1 MQKNIKEPKS
11 KKLNQQNK
19 LKKALYPKNTK
30 PIEFET
36 YIGIANLKAKKKKNT
51 KPKNKAKN
59 DTISLNPSRKT
70 KNRNISQNYQ
80 TNKSQNK
87 SNILELD
94 YLNFSRIDL
103 GLRKLNSSFEEDM
116 FNSKIFI
123 KEKKELVS
131 YRYNGVESSFDNS
144 KTESN
149 SNLNNNNINY
159 IRESKEKLLKTPS
172 TLCNY
177 YDKSEATTSQKKNNI
192 NNNFNNINNKNI
204 EIKNELRKNLDK
216 LYEET
221 KNDGIEY
228 INVNKKNNSQN
239 QNQNVINWK
248 LKDSIKIK
256 KEKEKEKKE
265 EDYSKTLNE
274 NKKELNK
281 LIFDIKR
288 DFAKNQSQKKYSNN
302 LMENYLNSKIVKP
315 KKSFNTSSS
324 KKNYVSN
331 KLGVIPKEIS
341 KTLKYTNDNINI
353 NYNTNNNT
361 QDINSLINVNFN
373 STTNNN
379 NNNNNK
385 NIIINKKANNTTNG
399 VYYLNI
405 NKNAKNYKHSSHSG
419 QKPIILCYDQIKY
432 DSYFVTPKNAK
443 KIKKGK
449 KVQTSTKS
457 TKFDSNSRGVGNNT
471 NNNKDINS
479 KNQSNKSNKNSDF
492 NIIVNNLIKTK
503 NKSFN
508 KNLNNNFNNNF
519 YNKNKNNKN
528 NNNNRIIYI
537 NNNLKNHKSSS
548 LLIRQPGALSSTKG
562 GTSQK
567 SNSNINTILQ
577 LLNSGVKKNSDLL
590 QDLLSKIN
598 YSNAKSPLK
607 KYKSSN
613 ALKISKTLTENNI
626 LNRMQVTP
634 KYNKIPKGSNA
645 LTTTLVKRNIYIGSN
660 GKNNNKGIKYHNST
674 VKKNNKQFFGSSNN
688 YKDIFT
694 NLFNHKTQSDF
705 KTNKYFVLNNSNIN
719 SNNTNKYNNN
729 NEYGNDKHIKQKLLD
744 RMNNATN
751 NGWHYV
757 FRGNK
762 NSNNNNKNNGNKKV
776 LMENLS
782 EIMKSPDKKD
792 FINNDTIISNESD
805 DDKEKK

>member
-1 MQKNIKEPKS
+1 MQKYVKEPKS
-11 KKLNQQNK
+11 KKVNQQNK
-19 LKKALYPKNTK
+19 LKKALYPKNSK

-36 YIGIANLKAKKKKNT
+36 YIGINNIKAKKKKNT
-51 KPKNKAKN
+51 KSKQKSKKEK
-59 DTISLNPSRKT
+59 ISPIPSRKT
-70 KNRNISQNYQ
+70 KNRNISENYQ

-123 KEKKELVS
+123 KEKKELGS

-144 KTESN
+144 KTDTN
-149 SNLNNNNINY
+149 INLNNNNY
-159 IRESKEKLLKTPS
+159 IKESKEKLLKTPS

-177 YDKSEATTSQKKNNI
+177 YDKSEATTSQKKNSINNI
-192 NNNFNNINNKNI
+192 NNNN
-204 EIKNELRKNLDK
+204 IKNELRKNLDD

-221 KNDGIEY
+221 KNEGIDY
-228 INVNKKNNSQN
+228 INVNRKN
-239 QNQNVINWK
+239 NQNVINWK
-248 LKDSIKIK
+248 LKDSIKIT
-256 KEKEKEKKE
+256 KEKEKEKKD
-265 EDYSKTLNE
+265 EDNNTKTLNE

-288 DFAKNQSQKKYSNN
+288 DFAKNQSQKKIINTKKDIITKNYQSEIPYKNN
-302 LMENYLNSKIVKP
+302 LMENYLNNRINKR
-315 KKSFNTSSS
+315 KKSYNTSSS
-324 KKNYVSN
+324 KKNYCSN
-331 KLGVIPKEIS
+331 KIGVLTKEIS
-341 KTLKYTNDNINI
+341 KTLKYTNDTIKN
-353 NYNTNNNT
+353 NTNNT
-361 QDINSLINVNFN
+361 QDINTLINPQK
-373 STTNNN
+373 
-379 NNNNNK
+379 NK
-385 NIIINKKANNTTNG
+385 NANNTTNG
-399 VYYLNI
+399 VNGIYYINI
-405 NKNAKNYKHSSHSG
+405 NNNAKNYKQSSHSG

-432 DSYFVTPKNAK
+432 DSYFVTPKNVK
-443 KIKKGK
+443 KLKKG

-457 TKFDSNSRGVGNNT
+457 TKYDSNSRGVGTTNNT
-471 NNNKDINS
+471 
-479 KNQSNKSNKNSDF
+479 KNQSNKSNTNNDF

-508 KNLNNNFNNNF
+508 KNVSNNYNPNNNRI
-519 YNKNKNNKN
+519 K

-537 NNNLKNHKSSS
+537 NNNIKNHKSSS
-548 LLIRQPGALSSTKG
+548 LLIGQKGALSSTKG
-562 GTSQK
+562 TISQK

-577 LLNSGVKKNSDLL
+577 LLNSGVKKNSQLL
-590 QDLLSKIN
+590 QDLLSKVN
-598 YSNAKSPLK
+598 YSNTKSPLK

-674 VKKNNKQFFGSSNN
+674 VKKNNKQLFGSSNN
-688 YKDIFT
+688 YKDILT

-705 KTNKYFVLNNSNIN
+705 KTNKYFILNNSNIN
-719 SNNTNKYNNN
+719 SNNGNKYN

-751 NGWHYV
+751 NAWQYV

-762 NSNNNNKNNGNKKV
+762 NNNKNNGNKKV

-805 DDKEKK
+805 DDIEKK